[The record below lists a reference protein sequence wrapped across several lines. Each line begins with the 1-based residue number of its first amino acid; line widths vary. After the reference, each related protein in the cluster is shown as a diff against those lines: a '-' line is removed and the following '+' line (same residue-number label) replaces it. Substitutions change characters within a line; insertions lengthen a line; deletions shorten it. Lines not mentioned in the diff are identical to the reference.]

1 MSIVG
6 NSTFF
11 AYKGNDGISIAMTQ
25 PRGCNYPVYKDL
37 QPGWK
42 ILNLWKAGKLTENEY
57 IKMYK
62 EEVLEKLNLT
72 KVREDL
78 KGKVL
83 LCWEPMGFCHRFIA
97 QNWINGDDY

>member
-83 LCWEPMGFCHRFIA
+83 LCWEPMGLCHRFIA
-97 QNWINGDDY
+97 QDWINGDD